1 MCARMD
7 VGFNHTTQQD
17 PLPLVWRENAPH
29 VGSPVRAHYPEAVR
43 VLGCQLLDSQLRGCF
58 SSANQCSRV
67 CRDHSFNL
75 LDKWKK
81 FSHFNRK
88 VEQFL
93 IEKNTLVLHDEYV
106 LIK

>member
-1 MCARMD
+1 MG
-7 VGFNHTTQQD
+7 VGFNHTTQRD
-17 PLPLVWRENAPH
+17 LLPLVWRENAPH

-43 VLGCQLLDSQLRGCF
+43 VLGCQLLDSQLGGRF

-67 CRDHSFNL
+67 CGDHSFNL
-75 LDKWKK
+75 FDEWEK
-81 FSHFNRK
+81 FVPNCHFNRK

-93 IEKNTLVLHDEYV
+93 KEKHTLVLHDEYV